1 MTDISRYSRSLADV
15 GRYLR
20 SLMDASGY
28 LISVEFG
35 RIIRSVEFSGFLRYR
50 VDIGGNLRLSGF
62 PKFQFRV
69 RVVHYKTFLLII
81 GGSK

>member
-1 MTDISRYSRSLADV
+1 MVDV
-15 GRYLR
+15 SGYPR

-35 RIIRSVEFSGFLRYR
+35 RIIKL
-50 VDIGGNLRLSGF
+50 VDLNRF
-62 PKFQFRV
+62 PKFRFRV
-69 RVVHYKTFLLII
+69 KAVHYRAFLLAM